1 MSTTVDYRILFSH
14 VLIVLYNQVLKIKY
28 VSNLW

>member
-1 MSTTVDYRILFSH
+1 MSTTVDYSIVSH

>member
-1 MSTTVDYRILFSH
+1 MSTPVDYSIVSH
-14 VLIVLYNQVLKIKY
+14 VLIVLYKQALKIKY